1 MQSQKP
7 MAVSHTGKTCKC
19 SLISYSM
26 VQDLESK
33 NYYSS
38 DALHVLSTAR
48 LGGQFSWVQD
58 NLQRYPKFYF
68 NNTNPEVTASLTSL
82 HFLLVFNIL
91 KFTLEGSIL

>member
-1 MQSQKP
+1 
-7 MAVSHTGKTCKC
+7 MAVSHRGKICKC
-19 SLISYSM
+19 SLISYST

-38 DALHVLSTAR
+38 DALHVLSTAT

-58 NLQRYPKFYF
+58 NLQRCPKFYF

-82 HFLLVFNIL
+82 HFLLAFNIL